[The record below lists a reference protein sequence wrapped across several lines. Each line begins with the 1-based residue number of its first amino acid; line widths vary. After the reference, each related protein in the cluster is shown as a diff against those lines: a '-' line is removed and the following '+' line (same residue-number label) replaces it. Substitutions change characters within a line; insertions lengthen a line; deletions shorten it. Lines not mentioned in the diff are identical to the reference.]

1 MSLLTVIQEYLEET
15 LRHTTMPLTRQ
26 NNSSTVFKINAQ
38 RARQYMRYNTK
49 RELGKA
55 ESDPRQAKQRNLH
68 HLDDHKE
75 FSHLLTSIN

>member
-26 NNSSTVFKINAQ
+26 NNSSTVFKINVQ
-38 RARQYMRYNTK
+38 RARQYMRYNPK

-55 ESDPRQAKQRNLH
+55 ESDPRQAQQRNLH
-68 HLDDHKE
+68 HLDDHEE